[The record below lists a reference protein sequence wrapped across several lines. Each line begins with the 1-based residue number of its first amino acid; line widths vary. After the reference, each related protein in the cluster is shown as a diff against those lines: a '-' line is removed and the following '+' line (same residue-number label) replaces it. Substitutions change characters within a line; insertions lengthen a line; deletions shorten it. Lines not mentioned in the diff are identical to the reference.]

1 MTSNSNGAG
10 MVETSRLRESNAVVA
25 SPIVPQGSDN
35 AQPRP
40 AGEPKVSPETDETAA
55 VRDYWHAAKARYQRG
70 DYVDYGSD
78 DWKALPIEDPRKMAG
93 LVAFAEMWRKYNPE
107 IAEDLNRRLR
117 APEPLWQ
124 RPTLAELN
132 QAHND
137 MLARNR
143 REPRREAA

>member
-1 MTSNSNGAG
+1 MTRNENGPQVLESPRDRHESARGGAG
-10 MVETSRLRESNAVVA
+10 PKLPHA
-25 SPIVPQGSDN
+25 SDN
-35 AQPRP
+35 AK
-40 AGEPKVSPETDETAA
+40 AETDEAA
-55 VRDYWHAAKARYQRG
+55 VIRDYWAAAKRHYQRG

-93 LVAFAEMWRKYNPE
+93 LVAFAELWRRYNPE

-143 REPRREAA
+143 RGPRKEAA

>member
-1 MTSNSNGAG
+1 MNRNAKRGLHQSGPS
-10 MVETSRLRESNAVVA
+10 SKSNAAAALPKVA
-25 SPIVPQGSDN
+25 HASDI
-35 AQPRP
+35 AQP
-40 AGEPKVSPETDETAA
+40 EVDEAA
-55 VRDYWHAAKARYQRG
+55 VIADYWQAAKARYQRG

-78 DWKALPIEDPRKMAG
+78 DWKALDLEDPRKMAG
-93 LVAFAEMWRKYNPE
+93 LVAFAELWRRYNPE

-143 REPRREAA
+143 RTAGREAA

>member
-1 MTSNSNGAG
+1 MAAALKVAHTSDTAK
-10 MVETSRLRESNAVVA
+10 A
-25 SPIVPQGSDN
+25 
-35 AQPRP
+35 
-40 AGEPKVSPETDETAA
+40 ETDEAA
-55 VRDYWHAAKARYQRG
+55 VIADYWQAAKARYKRG

-93 LVAFAEMWRKYNPE
+93 LVAFAELWRRYNPE
-107 IAEDLNRRLR
+107 IADDFNRQLR

-132 QAHND
+132 QAHAD

-143 REPRREAA
+143 HSSRKEAA